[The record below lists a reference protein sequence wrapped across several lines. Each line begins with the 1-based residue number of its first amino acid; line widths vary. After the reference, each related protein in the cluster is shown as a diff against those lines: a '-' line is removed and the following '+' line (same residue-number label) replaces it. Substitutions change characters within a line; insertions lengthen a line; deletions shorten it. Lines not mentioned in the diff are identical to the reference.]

1 LVTPPGRTSAWPFP
15 DGAQAGRIGL
25 NGAIRH
31 DASLKRLTGR
41 YRRITVSTPCPPV
54 TGQSVVSAHRVT
66 ITIDK
71 PLLDAAWE
79 TVRPVVRW
87 TPMLRSDYVDSLLG
101 ARVFL
106 KAESLQLAGSFKMRG
121 ACFRVSRLSQGE
133 RDRGVVA
140 FSSGNFAQALALAGR
155 LAGVPVTIVM
165 PCDAPQRKV
174 ELTRRA
180 GATVVLTDHGTR
192 NREEV
197 ANARAREIADQ
208 ERRVFLHPFDDPLV
222 VAGQSTLM
230 REVQLDAERE
240 RVRFDCILCPVGGG
254 GLIAGT
260 ALAEKHFGSGA
271 EVIAVEP
278 NACDDMRRSLISH
291 RREQNIGNPPTIC
304 DAMQAFTPG
313 AVPFEAA
320 AHLVSRGLTVDD
332 DTVRTAMRIA
342 FEEFKIVLEPSGAIA
357 LAAALR
363 HSAQFANRTVA
374 LLCCGGSVS
383 VDDLLRLT
391 GGAAA
396 VASAA
401 VSDLSE
407 QQ

>member
-1 LVTPPGRTSAWPFP
+1 MTS
-15 DGAQAGRIGL
+15 L
-25 NGAIRH
+25 
-31 DASLKRLTGR
+31 
-41 YRRITVSTPCPPV
+41 
-54 TGQSVVSAHRVT
+54 
-66 ITIDK
+66 IDK
-71 PLLDAAWE
+71 PLLDSAWE
-79 TVRPVVRW
+79 TVRAAVRW
-87 TPMLRSDYVDSLLG
+87 TPMLRSDYVDSLVG
-101 ARVFL
+101 ARVLL

-121 ACFRVSRLSQGE
+121 ACFRVSRLSHSE
-133 RDRGVVA
+133 RERGVVA
-140 FSSGNFAQALALAGR
+140 FSSGNFAQALALAGH

-165 PCDAPQRKV
+165 PCDAPRRKV

-180 GATVVLTDHGTR
+180 GATVVLTDHGQR
-192 NREEV
+192 NREAV

-208 ERRVFLHPFDDPLV
+208 EGRVFLHPFDDPLV

-240 RVRFDCILCPVGGG
+240 KIHFDAILCPVGGG

-260 ALAEKHFGSGA
+260 ALAEKYFGVGA

-278 NACDDMRRSLISH
+278 DACDDMRRSLISH
-291 RREQNIGNPPTIC
+291 RREHNLGNPPTIC

-313 AVPFEAA
+313 EVPFEAA
-320 AHLVSRGLTVDD
+320 SHLVSRGITVDD

-363 HSAQFANRTVA
+363 HRTQFANRTVV

-383 VDDLLRLT
+383 VEDLARLT
-391 GGAAA
+391 GTES
-396 VASAA
+396 ASN
-401 VSDLSE
+401 
-407 QQ
+407 

>member
-1 LVTPPGRTSAWPFP
+1 MTT
-15 DGAQAGRIGL
+15 
-25 NGAIRH
+25 
-31 DASLKRLTGR
+31 
-41 YRRITVSTPCPPV
+41 
-54 TGQSVVSAHRVT
+54 
-66 ITIDK
+66 TIDK
-71 PLLDAAWE
+71 PLLEAAWE

-87 TPMLRSDYVDSLLG
+87 TPMLRSDYVDSLVG
-101 ARVFL
+101 ARVYL

-133 RDRGVVA
+133 RGRGVVA

-165 PCDAPQRKV
+165 PCDAPKRKV
-174 ELTRRA
+174 DLTRRA
-180 GATVVLTDHGTR
+180 GATVVLTDHGSR
-192 NREEV
+192 NREQV

-208 ERRVFLHPFDDPLV
+208 EGRVFLHPFDDALV

-260 ALAEKHFGSGA
+260 ALAEKHFGNGA

-278 NACDDMRRSLISH
+278 DACDDMRRSLISH
-291 RREQNIGNPPTIC
+291 QREQNIGNPATIC

-320 AHLVSRGLTVDD
+320 AHLVSRGITVDD
-332 DTVRTAMRIA
+332 DTVRAAMRIA

-383 VDDLLRLT
+383 VEDLLRLT
-391 GGAAA
+391 GKTATAG
-396 VASAA
+396 
-401 VSDLSE
+401 E
-407 QQ
+407 

>member
-1 LVTPPGRTSAWPFP
+1 M
-15 DGAQAGRIGL
+15 
-25 NGAIRH
+25 
-31 DASLKRLTGR
+31 
-41 YRRITVSTPCPPV
+41 
-54 TGQSVVSAHRVT
+54 
-66 ITIDK
+66 IDK
-71 PLLDAAWE
+71 PLLEAAWD
-79 TVRPVVRW
+79 TVRGVVRW
-87 TPMLRSDYVDSLLG
+87 TPLLRSDYVDSLVG
-101 ARVFL
+101 ARVYL

-121 ACFRVSRLSQGE
+121 AYFRVSRLSSGE
-133 RDRGVVA
+133 RERGVVA

-180 GATVVLTDHGTR
+180 GAKVVLTDHGKR
-192 NREEV
+192 NREEF
-197 ANARAREIADQ
+197 ANARAREIADD
-208 ERRVFLHPFDDPLV
+208 EGRVFLHPFDDPLV

-230 REVQLDAERE
+230 RELQLDAERE
-240 RVRFDCILCPVGGG
+240 HVRFEAILCPVGGG

-260 ALAEKHFGSGA
+260 ALAEKHFGTGA

-278 NACDDMRRSLISH
+278 EACDDMCRSLISH
-291 RREQNIGNPPTIC
+291 RREQNVGNPPTIC

-320 AHLVSRGLTVDD
+320 AHLVSRGITVDD

-357 LAAALR
+357 LAAAMLHR
-363 HSAQFANRTVA
+363 SEFENRTVA

-383 VDDLLRLT
+383 VDDLVRLT
-391 GGAAA
+391 KAAPA
-396 VASAA
+396 PH
-401 VSDLSE
+401 
-407 QQ
+407 

>member
-1 LVTPPGRTSAWPFP
+1 M
-15 DGAQAGRIGL
+15 
-25 NGAIRH
+25 
-31 DASLKRLTGR
+31 
-41 YRRITVSTPCPPV
+41 ST
-54 TGQSVVSAHRVT
+54 
-66 ITIDK
+66 TIDRA
-71 PLLDAAWE
+71 LLDAAWE
-79 TVRPVVRW
+79 SVRPVVRW
-87 TPMLRSDYVDSLLG
+87 TPMLRSDYVDSLVG

-121 ACFRVSRLSQGE
+121 ASFRVSCLSSSE
-133 RDRGVVA
+133 RGRGVVA

-155 LAGVPVTIVM
+155 LAGVSVTIVM

-180 GATVVLTDHGTR
+180 GATVVLTDHGSR

-197 ANARAREIADQ
+197 ANARARDIAAQ
-208 ERRVFLHPFDDPLV
+208 EGRVLLHPFDDPLV

-230 REVQLDAERE
+230 REVQFDAARE
-240 RVRFDCILCPVGGG
+240 GVRFDCILCPVGGG

-260 ALAEKHFGSGA
+260 ALAEQYFGSGA

-278 NACDDMRRSLISH
+278 EACDDMRRSLISH
-291 RREQNIGNPPTIC
+291 RREQNVGNPATIC

-313 AVPFEAA
+313 EVPFAAA
-320 AHLVSRGLTVDD
+320 AHLVSRGITVDD
-332 DTVRTAMRIA
+332 ETVRTAMRIA

-363 HSAQFANRTVA
+363 HSTEFENRTLA

-383 VDDLLRLT
+383 VEDLIRLT
-391 GGAAA
+391 SRAAPA
-396 VASAA
+396 
-401 VSDLSE
+401 
-407 QQ
+407 

>member
-1 LVTPPGRTSAWPFP
+1 MT
-15 DGAQAGRIGL
+15 
-25 NGAIRH
+25 
-31 DASLKRLTGR
+31 
-41 YRRITVSTPCPPV
+41 
-54 TGQSVVSAHRVT
+54 T
-66 ITIDK
+66 IAK
-71 PLLDAAWE
+71 PLLEAAWQA
-79 TVRPVVRW
+79 VRPVVRW
-87 TPMLRSDYVDSLLG
+87 TPLLRSDYVDSLVG

-121 ACFRVSRLSQGE
+121 ACFRVSRLSADE
-133 RDRGVVA
+133 RGRGVVA

-180 GATVVLTDHGTR
+180 GATVVLTEHGKE
-192 NREEV
+192 NREQV
-197 ANARAREIADQ
+197 ANARAREIAEQ
-208 ERRVFLHPFDDPLV
+208 EGRVYLHPFDDPLV

-230 REVQLDAERE
+230 REVQLDAERAQ
-240 RVRFDCILCPVGGG
+240 VRFDCILCPVGGG

-278 NACDDMRRSLISH
+278 EACDDMRRSLISR
-291 RREQNIGNPPTIC
+291 RREQNVGNPPTIC

-320 AHLVSRGLTVDD
+320 AHLISRGITVADD
-332 DTVRTAMRIA
+332 AVRMAMRIA

-357 LAAALR
+357 LAAALC
-363 HSAQFANRTVA
+363 HSAEFTNRTVA

-383 VDDLLRLT
+383 LEDLLRLT
-391 GGAAA
+391 RAQEQPRAP
-396 VASAA
+396 VAKH
-401 VSDLSE
+401 
-407 QQ
+407 